1 MNMNF
6 IAFSSRAKLP
16 DRPRLLL
23 GHRVHVV
30 LDKIHQADGLQNPPA
45 AGEWLRT
52 PACRSEGAEID
63 SRDGDARK
71 SADSA
76 GDVSGCGSSLNR
88 LQSYVARSGRPD
100 AGSAPLGTGAR
111 SGRWAS
117 RG

>member
-6 IAFSSRAKLP
+6 IAFSSRAKLL

-63 SRDGDARK
+63 SRDGYARK
-71 SADSA
+71 SA
-76 GDVSGCGSSLNR
+76 R
-88 LQSYVARSGRPD
+88 RARSSAAMRRY
-100 AGSAPLGTGAR
+100 GSEPSSAVR
-111 SGRWAS
+111 AS
-117 RG
+117 RDSSALSIAWRAAAGYEARR

>member
-30 LDKIHQADGLQNPPA
+30 LDKIYQADGLQNPPA

-52 PACRSEGAEID
+52 SACRSEGPKSTAAMATRG
-63 SRDGDARK
+63 SRPIA
-71 SADSA
+71 
-76 GDVSGCGSSLNR
+76 
-88 LQSYVARSGRPD
+88 
-100 AGSAPLGTGAR
+100 LGTYLGAARLSIDYRVMWQGVRARAQRCADKER
-111 SGRWAS
+111 SPARP
-117 RG
+117 

>member
-30 LDKIHQADGLQNPPA
+30 LDKIHQADVLRNPPA

-63 SRDGDARK
+63 SRDGYARK

-76 GDVSGCGSSLNR
+76 GDVSGCGSTQDRFTGLCGEACALERNR
-88 LQSYVARSGRPD
+88 TDRSPTRP
-100 AGSAPLGTGAR
+100 
-111 SGRWAS
+111 
-117 RG
+117 

>member
-63 SRDGDARK
+63 SRDGYARK

-76 GDVSGCGSSLNR
+76 GDVSGCGSTQYR
-88 LQSYVARSGRPD
+88 LQGYVARR
-100 AGSAPLGTGAR
+100 AR
-111 SGRWAS
+111 STDTMRREGSQR
-117 RG
+117 R

>member
-16 DRPRLLL
+16 DRPRLLS

-63 SRDGDARK
+63 SRDGYARK

-76 GDVSGCGSSLNR
+76 GDVSGCGSTQHR
-88 LQSYVARSGRPD
+88 LQSYVARR
-100 AGSAPLGTGAR
+100 AR
-111 SGRWAS
+111 SSAAMRRYGSEPSSTVRAS
-117 RG
+117 R